1 MFREMRRKRQ
11 ALTQAQCQAILE
23 QGSCGV
29 LALSGDGGYPYAVP
43 LSYLYHQGKL
53 YFHCAKSGHKLD
65 APAPGAQ
72 GLLLRGGPGPGGAPG
87 VHHPLPQRHRL
98 RQAAG
103 AGGRQREA
111 CRHRGPGPEVRPPG
125 HPGPPG
131 GGHPAGLGAPL
142 RAGADPRA
150 HLRQTGQRLNRESV
164 NRSRQPGS
172 CFTEHP
178 RPPGGSHPAGLGPP
192 LRAGTDPGAHLRQA
206 GQRLNR
212 ESVNRS
218 RQPGSCFT
226 ERPAHREEAIRRDW
240 APLCVLELTPEHI
253 SGKQGKDL
261 IGKA

>member
-65 APAPGAQ
+65 ALRREPKASFCVVAQDQVAPLEYTTLYRSVIVFG
-72 GLLLRGGPGPGGAPG
+72 
-87 VHHPLPQRHRL
+87 RL
-98 RQAAG
+98 RELEDDREKRAAIETL
-103 AGGRQREA
+103 A
-111 CRHRGPGPEVRPPG
+111 
-125 HPGPPG
+125 
-131 GGHPAGLGAPL
+131 LKYAPQ
-142 RAGADPRA
+142 D
-150 HLRQTGQRLNRESV
+150 T
-164 NRSRQPGS
+164 
-172 CFTEHP
+172 
-178 RPPGGSHPAGLGPP
+178 
-192 LRAGTDPGAHLRQA
+192 
-206 GQRLNR
+206 
-212 ESVNRS
+212 
-218 RQPGSCFT
+218 
-226 ERPAHREEAIRRDW
+226 PAHREEAIRRDW